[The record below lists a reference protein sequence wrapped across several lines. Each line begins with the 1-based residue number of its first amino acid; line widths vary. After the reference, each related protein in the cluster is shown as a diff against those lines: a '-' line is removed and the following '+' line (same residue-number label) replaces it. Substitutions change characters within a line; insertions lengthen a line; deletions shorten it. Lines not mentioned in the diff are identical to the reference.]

1 MTAPLHDDGAA
12 EPQDGA
18 RPGRGAFAVLPQA
31 LGSRAARRPVAV
43 VAVAV
48 VAVVGLAVVGG
59 QLGDRGRPT
68 GPAEVEA
75 SVARII
81 QRRPRRAP

>member
-18 RPGRGAFAVLPQA
+18 PPGGARSP
-31 LGSRAARRPVAV
+31 SCRRRSAAERRRPVAV

-59 QLGDRGRPT
+59 QLGHLCRPT
-68 GPAEVEA
+68 APAEVEA

-81 QRRPRRAP
+81 PATPTPPP